1 MHDEVGRF
9 GSFKTGLVRRGGQHS
24 LGLVEHDVDGSRS
37 GANVAIVDL
46 DVIGL
51 RIDKDRQAADDL
63 FIDFDAAFFDHGF
76 ADPASG
82 DACVGKEALEANFG
96 FGLLSLCGGV
106 GLVGML
112 HGAS

>member
-1 MHDEVGRF
+1 MRASHAT
-9 GSFKTGLVRRGGQHS
+9 S
-24 LGLVEHDVDGSRS
+24 S

-63 FIDFDAAFFDHGF
+63 FIDLDAAFFNHGF
-76 ADPASG
+76 ADAASG
-82 DACVGKEALEANFG
+82 DACVSKEALEADFG
-96 FGLLSLCGGV
+96 FGLLSLCWGV
-106 GLVGML
+106 GLVEML